1 MPIIFPN
8 NLRNITAGAL
18 KQIKQQGV
26 TTASKGYVGLDFA
39 ANKIADFRMADYLYK
54 HEPLGILMTTTNET
68 VKDINAVADA
78 ISLATRAMVDAA
90 KESNKQMTDVS
101 GKMRDNAEKLGTAI
115 QKFSKIAND
124 SNFANTA
131 KVAESL
137 VDSLERLAE
146 LERTGVLDRVMKA
159 MAKQGSLH
167 G

>member
-1 MPIIFPN
+1 VPIIFPN

-18 KQIKQQGV
+18 QQIKQQGV
-26 TTASKGYVGLDFA
+26 TTASKGYVSLDFA
-39 ANKIADFRMADYLYK
+39 ANKVADFRMAYYLDK
-54 HEPLGILMTTTNET
+54 NEPLGIFMTTTAET
-68 VKDINAVADA
+68 VKEINAVADA
-78 ISLATRAMVDAA
+78 ISVATRAMVDAA

-101 GKMRDNAEKLGTAI
+101 GKMRDNAEKLGVAI

-124 SNFANTA
+124 NNFANTA

-159 MAKQGSLH
+159 MAKKEKNH